1 MTGRTGNL
9 RSDNKRYP
17 KFIMSAPPSVLE
29 EKRERIAEWLLL
41 IWLRNSDPNILGL
54 RRVDEEYGGR
64 PLPMVHIAIPLQYT
78 RKRLAQTLEISQLED
93 ERKTPRVNLAAS
105 ERWNKPHSYI
115 RVHAA
120 FIVARV
126 LDAIKEQLMRQSAIS
141 YQTIQA
147 PQRHDQSADRPLPN
161 DRDGNRWLRSA
172 VTEGLAK
179 RNASIEPHQIQIL
192 THRETGEKWV
202 RILNVERGRRTTLR
216 LAIKRAGITAW
227 LALDD
232 DSEGRDWSIRFAA
245 TETSKL
251 LLQSSDSFDVY
262 TEHEDLIEHPGTAP
276 TVRLFSLATM
286 ADSLSAPGI
295 RRPTTMALERTQS
308 HAAAGTR
315 SVS

>member
-1 MTGRTGNL
+1 M
-9 RSDNKRYP
+9 
-17 KFIMSAPPSVLE
+17 
-29 EKRERIAEWLLL
+29 AEQVA
-41 IWLRNSDPNILGL
+41 D
-54 RRVDEEYGGR
+54 
-64 PLPMVHIAIPLQYT
+64 AF
-78 RKRLAQTLEISQLED
+78 
-93 ERKTPRVNLAAS
+93 PR
-105 ERWNKPHSYI
+105 
-115 RVHAA
+115 
-120 FIVARV
+120 
-126 LDAIKEQLMRQSAIS
+126 LDAIKEQLMRPSKTS

-147 PQRHDQSADRPLPN
+147 PQRHNQSLHESMPN
-161 DRDGNRWLRSA
+161 HRDDSSRLRSA

-286 ADSLSAPGI
+286 ADSLSAPGN
-295 RRPTTMALERTQS
+295 RRPTTMALQRTQS